1 MHREKISAGKAGMS
15 EASFPCE
22 SSVLLYE
29 QEEMPYGKA
38 ATGMESSSSLHRGFS
53 PQKHLGKHGGSTKK
67 VFKSTTLHSP

>member
-22 SSVLLYE
+22 SSFLLYE

-38 ATGMESSSSLHRGFS
+38 ATGME
-53 PQKHLGKHGGSTKK
+53 
-67 VFKSTTLHSP
+67 